1 MECQR
6 LNSEC
11 HRVSEVR
18 FGGMA
23 PVSDAPQSHRISGDS
38 GAGRIG
44 VPSTGLSL
52 SRLLASRAD
61 LRFTRQDHDNRWCW
75 QKPDESE
82 FNDQAELREY
92 SLTEG
97 VFCPNNGVHCTD
109 SSTSIE
115 KGCALPDIFCD
126 PDVRDSLRINES
138 PLPRR
143 LQPLTYDNTS
153 LRTRLQF
160 LQILSLTFA
169 RFGFPSTVV

>member
-97 VFCPNNGVHCTD
+97 VFCPNNGVHCRYARVTAKQLNNTCSRTYPVSSRTPAD
-109 SSTSIE
+109 S
-115 KGCALPDIFCD
+115 
-126 PDVRDSLRINES
+126 
-138 PLPRR
+138 
-143 LQPLTYDNTS
+143 
-153 LRTRLQF
+153 
-160 LQILSLTFA
+160 
-169 RFGFPSTVV
+169 